1 MIYHIIYIVHQFRSH
16 IGEFVGTV
24 LFLVLGHNID
34 MTDKLITFIFS
45 VGAGLF
51 VHILKEINIGQILIQ
66 LFKKKK
72 NDKKD

>member
-1 MIYHIIYIVHQFRSH
+1 VIYHIIYIVHQFRSH
-16 IGEFVGTV
+16 IGEFVGTI

-51 VHILKEINIGQILIQ
+51 VHILKEINIGQIIVQ
-66 LFKKKK
+66 LFKKK

>member
-1 MIYHIIYIVHQFRSH
+1 VHQFRSH

>member
-1 MIYHIIYIVHQFRSH
+1 VHQFKSH
-16 IGEFVGTV
+16 IGEVVGTI
-24 LFLVLGHNID
+24 LFLVLGHDID

>member
-1 MIYHIIYIVHQFRSH
+1 
-16 IGEFVGTV
+16 
-24 LFLVLGHNID
+24 
-34 MTDKLITFIFS
+34 

-72 NDKKD
+72 NDKKN